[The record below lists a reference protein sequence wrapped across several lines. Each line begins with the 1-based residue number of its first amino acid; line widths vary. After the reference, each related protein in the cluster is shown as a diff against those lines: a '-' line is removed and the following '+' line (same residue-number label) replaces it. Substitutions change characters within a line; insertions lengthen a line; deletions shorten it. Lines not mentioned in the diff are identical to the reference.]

1 MADYDITN
9 DYSTLKWEFTANFP
23 IDKLQFVFG
32 NVGGTISCDDFKL
45 TKAGSDENLIEMETL
60 QKSRLMVGTRL
71 AVPSRWLLQPQ
82 LSR

>member
-1 MADYDITN
+1 MATHDISE
-9 DYSTLKWEFTANFP
+9 DYSTLTWEFTANFP

-32 NVGGTISCDDFKL
+32 KVGGTISCDDFKL

-60 QKSRLMVGTRL
+60 RKSRLVVGDRL